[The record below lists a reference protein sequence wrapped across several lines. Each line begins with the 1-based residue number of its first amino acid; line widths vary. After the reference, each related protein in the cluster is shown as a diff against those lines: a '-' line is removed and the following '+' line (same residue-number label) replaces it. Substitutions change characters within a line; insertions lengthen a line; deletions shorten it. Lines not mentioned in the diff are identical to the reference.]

1 MTTPAQ
7 HPSIAAVRRVSNAY
21 CEIQDALDE
30 LRHVDHG
37 LYLIALH
44 DMLAAVRVRSQKELA
59 RHKAY
64 HPKLHSP

>member
-21 CEIQDALDE
+21 CELQDALDE
-30 LRHVDHG
+30 LKHIDHG

-44 DMLAAVRVRSQKELA
+44 DLLGTVRARSQKELT
-59 RHKAY
+59 RHQAY
-64 HPKLHSP
+64 HPKLHGL